1 MSSEEPVAPSNAAA
15 APAAKTVSNKTD
27 SSATGAWIETAFAVF
42 FTVVAVV
49 CVSFLAA
56 MIGLA

>member
-1 MSSEEPVAPSNAAA
+1 MSSEGPVAPANAA
-15 APAAKTVSNKTD
+15 APAAKSVCANTD
-27 SSATGAWIETAFAVF
+27 SSAAGAWIETAFAVF
-42 FTVVAVV
+42 FTVLAVV